1 VFSYKQ
7 AFSNG
12 QLGKGVCIIPE
23 EGKIVSPCE
32 GVISALFPTGHA
44 IGIKSNTGAEVLI
57 HVGKDTYNLPEGI
70 FKKLKAQG
78 DKVKT
83 GDTIIE
89 FDLNEMKKNGMN
101 TGTAVVVTNTKEY
114 EASSGRMG

>member
-1 VFSYKQ
+1 MTFCLTWFSYHVGEDGKNEDDTASFHEASINKKEIIYSPMKGEVRELSEMGDQ

-44 IGIKSNTGAEVLI
+44 IGIKSNTGA
-57 HVGKDTYNLPEGI
+57 
-70 FKKLKAQG
+70 
-78 DKVKT
+78 
-83 GDTIIE
+83 
-89 FDLNEMKKNGMN
+89 
-101 TGTAVVVTNTKEY
+101 
-114 EASSGRMG
+114 